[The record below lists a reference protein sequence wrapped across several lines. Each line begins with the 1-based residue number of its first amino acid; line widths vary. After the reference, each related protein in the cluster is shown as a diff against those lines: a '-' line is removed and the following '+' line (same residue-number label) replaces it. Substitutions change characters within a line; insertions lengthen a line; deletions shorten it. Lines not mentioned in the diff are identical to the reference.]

1 MTSSRRLRPGSL
13 LWLIALAAMPFV
25 LLRWFPVG
33 LPEVESRPLARSA
46 AHAGPKF
53 RRVAS
58 SESGLAFRNELRN
71 ENRYTYL
78 TNGAGLAVG
87 DYDKDGLPDLY
98 CVSQDGPNKLFR
110 QTAPLRFVD
119 VTASAGNVDG
129 GEAWGSG
136 AAFVD
141 VDGDSWLDLYVCN
154 TEAKNRLYRNRGDG
168 TFEECAAR
176 FGLDVAAAS
185 TMAAFADA
193 DGDGDLDCYLVTN
206 RALHAGWALV
216 SEVLDAMQV
225 PKDTL
230 RTARQMVP
238 SLQDTADPVFQRLQR
253 GDMAPSLQMPTKL
266 REHFFSFHGRVY
278 MAGQRDRFLRN
289 DNGVFVDGS
298 DAAEFADHG
307 MGLSATWV
315 DYDQDGKPDLYV
327 ANDLETPDQLWHN
340 EGGGRFR
347 EVAKETLPHTAY
359 YGMGSDAGDVDGD
372 GRMDLFVADM
382 SATTHKMAKIL
393 MGDMNAQRD
402 FLIHADPQQCMRN
415 ALLLNTGTQRFQEA
429 AFLAGVASTDWT
441 WSALFGDLDND
452 ARLDLF
458 CTNGIARFDMNPDIE
473 LEKQRLWR
481 AGKEAEAIALIQ
493 SVPSVPEKNF
503 ALRNAGDLR
512 FEKTGASWGLDA
524 ATISH
529 GALLVDLD
537 RDGDLDVV
545 TNDLDQE
552 LGVYENR
559 SAEQHSI
566 AFVLEG
572 RGKNTRGIGARIE
585 LGVGN
590 ARLVRENHVSRGY
603 LSGQEARAHFG
614 LGAATTVDLAVIH
627 WPSGSVQVLEKLQAD
642 REYTVRE
649 PAQPSAAI
657 AMEPLVAPIF
667 QEVEIAQ
674 APVHREAPFDDF
686 DAQFLLPHQLSKLGP
701 GLAVGDADSDG
712 DDDVFVGGAAGQS
725 GTLLRNDGDRYIA
738 VDGPWQQDAAC
749 EDMGIL
755 WLDYDADGDQ
765 DLLVCSGGVE
775 ASEGDA
781 RLKDRLYRNDGAMRF
796 VRDEA
801 ALPDVR
807 TSSSSAAAA
816 DIDGDGDLDLAIG
829 GRMVPGRFPDA
840 PATRLYRNDGSRFV
854 DATMELAPS
863 LLQAG
868 MVTSVVFAQV
878 DGDAW
883 PDLLVAAQWQ
893 PIRCLRNRDG
903 KGFDDRTKEA
913 GLAAHSGQWNSLL
926 PLDVDGDGDVDFLA
940 GNLGKNTKYKTT
952 PDHPLGLVFADFDGN
967 GTRDLVETK
976 YEGDRLLPV
985 RGRSCSS
992 QAMPFVAEKFPTY
1005 AQFASSLLGEIYP
1018 QDKLATAGK
1027 LECTTLASCL
1037 LRNDGSGNF
1046 AVEEL
1051 PHRAQI
1057 APLFGMATGDFDG
1070 DGQADVIGATNFFS
1084 PEPETGHF
1092 DGGTG
1097 LLLAHERASPTNL
1110 AVVPPL
1116 RSGCVHHGD
1125 QKGLA
1130 MTVGAGG
1137 FGHRVLVAQN
1147 SGALRAFDATPTG
1160 SAQGSLQVR
1169 LAGPRGNPTGI
1180 GARVTL
1186 HRQSG
1191 ATESRWVTAGSGYL
1205 SQSTAACLY
1214 ATTADAPARVVVRWP
1229 DATEQSVDVDPSAP
1243 ILRIAH
1249 P

>member
-13 LWLIALAAMPFV
+13 LWLCALVAMPFV
-25 LLRWFPVG
+25 LLRWFPVS
-33 LPEVESRPLARSA
+33 LPELESRPLARSA
-46 AHAGPKF
+46 KQDGPRF

-58 SESGLAFRNELRN
+58 SESGVSFRNELRK

-119 VTASAGNVDG
+119 VTATAGNVDG
-129 GEAWGSG
+129 GDAWGAG
-136 AAFVD
+136 ATFVD

-154 TEAKNRLYRNRGDG
+154 TEAKNRLYKNRGDG

-216 SEVLDAMQV
+216 PEVLDAMQV
-225 PKDTL
+225 PGDTL

-253 GDMAPSLQMPTKL
+253 GDQDPSLRIPEKL
-266 REHFFSFHGRVY
+266 REHFFAFHGRVY
-278 MAGQRDRFLRN
+278 MAGQRDRYLRN
-289 DNGVFVDGS
+289 DGGTFTDGS
-298 DAAEFADHG
+298 DAAGFADHG

-315 DYDQDGKPDLYV
+315 DYDQDGKPDLYI
-327 ANDLETPDQLWHN
+327 ANDLESPDQLWHN

-415 ALLLNTGTQRFQEA
+415 ALLLNTGTNRFQEA

-481 AGKEAEAIALIQ
+481 AGKQDEAIALIQ

-503 ALRNAGDLR
+503 ALRNAGDLQ
-512 FEKTGASWGLDA
+512 FEKTGAAWGLDA

-552 LGVYENR
+552 LGLYENR
-559 SAEQHSI
+559 TAEGHSI

-572 RGKNTRGIGARIE
+572 RGANTRGIGARIE
-585 LGVGN
+585 LGVG
-590 ARLVRENHVSRGY
+590 AQRLVRENHVSRGY
-603 LSGQEARAHFG
+603 LSGQEARVHFG
-614 LGAATTVDLAVIH
+614 LGSASKIDFAVVT
-627 WPSGSVQVLEKLQAD
+627 WPSGSRQVLHELEAD
-642 REYTVRE
+642 REYLVRE
-649 PAQPSAAI
+649 PSSRVFAFE
-657 AMEPLVAPIF
+657 MEPPVMPMFSEVAI
-667 QEVEIAQ
+667 EA

-701 GLAVGDADSDG
+701 GVAVGDADGDG
-712 DDDVFVGGAAGQS
+712 DDDVFTGGAAGQS
-725 GTLLRNDGDRYIA
+725 GTLLRNDGARYVA

-755 WLDYDADGDQ
+755 WLDHDGDGDQ

-775 ASEGDA
+775 ANEGDA
-781 RLKDRLYRNDGAMRF
+781 RLRDRIYRNDGSLRF
-796 VRDEA
+796 VRDDA
-801 ALPDVR
+801 ALPDIR

-829 GRMVPGRFPDA
+829 GRLVPGRFPDA
-840 PATRLYRNDGSRFV
+840 PATRLYRNDGGRFV
-854 DATMELAPS
+854 DATTEWAPS
-863 LLQAG
+863 LLTAG
-868 MVTSVVFAQV
+868 MVTSVVFAPV

-893 PIRCLRNRDG
+893 PIRYLRNRDG
-903 KGFDDRTKEA
+903 KGFEDQTEAA

-926 PLDVDGDGDVDFLA
+926 PLDVDGDGDLDFLA
-940 GNLGKNTKYKTT
+940 GNLGKNTKYKTSKE
-952 PDHPLGLVFADFDGN
+952 HPLGLVFADFDGN

-1005 AQFASSLLGEIYP
+1005 AQFASSLLGDIYP
-1018 QDKLATAGK
+1018 QDKLATAGR
-1027 LECTTLASCL
+1027 LECTTLQSSL
-1037 LRNDGSGNF
+1037 LRNDGKGAF
-1046 AVEEL
+1046 AVEPL

-1057 APLFGMATGDFDG
+1057 APVFGMATADFDG
-1070 DGQADVIGATNFFS
+1070 DGLDDGIAATNFFS
-1084 PEPETGHF
+1084 PEPETGRF

-1097 LLLAHERASPTNL
+1097 LVLTHERAGDNSL
-1110 AVVPPL
+1110 LVVPPS
-1116 RSGCVHHGD
+1116 RSGFVHHGD

-1130 MTVGAGG
+1130 LTAGRDG
-1137 FGHRVLVAQN
+1137 YGLRVLVAQN
-1147 SGALRAFDATPTG
+1147 GGALRAMDHSWAD
-1160 SAQGSLQVR
+1160 LLHVR
-1169 LAGPRGNPTGI
+1169 LEGPRGNPTGV

-1205 SQSTAACLY
+1205 SQSTAAALFP
-1214 ATTADAPARVVVRWP
+1214 ASSQQPDAPQRVVVRWP
-1229 DATEQSVDVDPSAP
+1229 DATEQTVPVDASTR
-1243 ILRIAH
+1243 ILRVAH